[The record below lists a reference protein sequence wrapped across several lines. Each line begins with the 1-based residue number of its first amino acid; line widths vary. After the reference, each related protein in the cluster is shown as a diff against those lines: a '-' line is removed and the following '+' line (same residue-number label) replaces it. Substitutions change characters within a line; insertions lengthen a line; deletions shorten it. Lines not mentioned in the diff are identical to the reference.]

1 MFKLRN
7 IVILHKF
14 ENEGRVIRIFGS
26 SLSNASLVRKKKEK
40 KNLTKKHLF
49 WQLQKLILFPWS
61 QLEKEKN
68 KQTNM
73 HHIK

>member
-26 SLSNASLVRKKKEK
+26 SLSNASLVRKKKEEK
-40 KNLTKKHLF
+40 KLNQET
-49 WQLQKLILFPWS
+49 LILTVTDADIIPLIS
-61 QLEKEKN
+61 A
-68 KQTNM
+68 
-73 HHIK
+73 